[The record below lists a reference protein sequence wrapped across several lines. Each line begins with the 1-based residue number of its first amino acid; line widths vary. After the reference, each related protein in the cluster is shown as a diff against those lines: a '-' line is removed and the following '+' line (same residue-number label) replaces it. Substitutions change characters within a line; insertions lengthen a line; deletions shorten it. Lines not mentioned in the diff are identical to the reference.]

1 MDTRFQKELSCL
13 NREKSQGKAITGGL
27 DREGGMFYS
36 RRTRSEGNSAGE
48 RGIALA
54 VRKQRVGLA
63 PLVSLIPSGL
73 WEFRSMGRY
82 CGKCG
87 REVQAVIYAGEAVSP
102 APVYRCPH
110 CGPNVPVVGSPVGG
124 RVSEGP
130 PVLLSRWCGWCGGGL
145 TVVNLDPLEIRCVG
159 SCGRTLPG
167 NEASY
172 AVSPGTQGGVGFR
185 PQDQENDADAR
196 EAVIDQME
204 ARIEDLKN
212 HIGLQRGLIQ
222 QLLGQPEK
230 QPTRDDLIEA
240 LATARARLEAHDGE
254 TARLREMV
262 SQLRETVALLGSQ
275 NQIAI
280 TALKTL
286 TQRAEFKPGPPP
298 DATTDLGPSHDTSET
313 LNEASNASVVRSP
326 GE

>member
-1 MDTRFQKELSCL
+1 
-13 NREKSQGKAITGGL
+13 
-27 DREGGMFYS
+27 MFYS

-48 RGIALA
+48 RGISLA

-110 CGPNVPVVGSPVGG
+110 CGPNVPVVGSPV
-124 RVSEGP
+124 VEK
-130 PVLLSRWCGWCGGGL
+130 
-145 TVVNLDPLEIRCVG
+145 
-159 SCGRTLPG
+159 
-167 NEASY
+167 
-172 AVSPGTQGGVGFR
+172 
-185 PQDQENDADAR
+185 ENYADAR
-196 EAVIDQME
+196 EEVIDQME

-212 HIGLQRGLIQ
+212 HIGLQRELIQ

-240 LATARARLEAHDGE
+240 LAFARARLEAHDGE

-262 SQLRETVALLGSQ
+262 SQLKETVALLGSQ

-286 TQRAEFKPGPPP
+286 TRRAEFKSGPPP
-298 DATTDLGPSHDTSET
+298 DETTDLGPSHDEPET
-313 LNEASNASVVRSP
+313 PKEASNASVLRSP

>member
-1 MDTRFQKELSCL
+1 MNGEKTQGYAISEGDTLSERRKIQRKEIQKD
-13 NREKSQGKAITGGL
+13 L
-27 DREGGMFYS
+27 DRAGEMFYS
-36 RRTRSEGNSAGE
+36 RRTRARLSDS
-48 RGIALA
+48 
-54 VRKQRVGLA
+54 VRRMAGLA

-73 WEFRSMGRY
+73 WESRSMGRY

-110 CGPNVPVVGSPVGG
+110 CGPNVPVVGSPV
-124 RVSEGP
+124 VEK
-130 PVLLSRWCGWCGGGL
+130 
-145 TVVNLDPLEIRCVG
+145 
-159 SCGRTLPG
+159 
-167 NEASY
+167 
-172 AVSPGTQGGVGFR
+172 
-185 PQDQENDADAR
+185 ENYADAR

-254 TARLREMV
+254 TAMLREMV
-262 SQLRETVALLGSQ
+262 SQLRETVAMLDSQ
-275 NQIAI
+275 NQIALA
-280 TALKTL
+280 ALRTL
-286 TQRAEFKPGPPP
+286 TQRAEFRQGPPP
-298 DATTDLGPSHDTSET
+298 ADLGPSHDET
-313 LNEASNASVVRSP
+313 ETPDEASNASVVRSP